1 MNIDYHEGK
10 QQNFKCLKEDEMNIG
25 VDCIE
30 NRLLP
35 VQYPSVAQ
43 LLIDVVGKVPKD
55 NNVVIKYFLLLV
67 FLLNLV
73 KLLKKIGM
81 KRFVQP

>member
-1 MNIDYHEGK
+1 
-10 QQNFKCLKEDEMNIG
+10 MNIG

-30 NRLLP
+30 NRLVL
-35 VQYPSVAQ
+35 VQYPGVAHS
-43 LLIDVVGKVPKD
+43 LIDVVGKVPKD
-55 NNVVIKYFLLLV
+55 TNVVIKYFLLV
-67 FLLNLV
+67 FLMNHV

>member
-1 MNIDYHEGK
+1 
-10 QQNFKCLKEDEMNIG
+10 MNIG

-30 NRLLP
+30 NRLVL
-35 VQYPSVAQ
+35 VQYPGVARS
-43 LLIDVVGKVPKD
+43 LIDVVGKVPKD
-55 NNVVIKYFLLLV
+55 TNVVIKYFLLV
-67 FLLNLV
+67 FLMNHV

>member
-1 MNIDYHEGK
+1 
-10 QQNFKCLKEDEMNIG
+10 MNIG

-30 NRLLP
+30 NRLVL
-35 VQYPSVAQ
+35 VQYPGVAQ
-43 LLIDVVGKVPKD
+43 LPIDVVGKVPKD
-55 NNVVIKYFLLLV
+55 TNVVIKYFLLV
-67 FLLNLV
+67 FLMNHV